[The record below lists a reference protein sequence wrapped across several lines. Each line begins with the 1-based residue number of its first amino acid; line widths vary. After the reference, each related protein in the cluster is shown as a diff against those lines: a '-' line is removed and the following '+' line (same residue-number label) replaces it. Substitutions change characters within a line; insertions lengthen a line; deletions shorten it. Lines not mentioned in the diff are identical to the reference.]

1 MNEKRNEQSSQI
13 NMQEEIIGIIKS
25 KFTKKYIDYTSK
37 TRSAFIFYDSYP
49 RIDIA
54 SNDKTLLN
62 VYLQKMFGK
71 TFLDKKQTIGL

>member
-13 NMQEEIIGIIKS
+13 NMQEEIIGIIMS

-37 TRSAFIFYDSYP
+37 TQNAFIFYDLYP

-54 SNDKTLLN
+54 SKDKTLLN
-62 VYLQKMFGK
+62 VYLQKIFGK
-71 TFLDKKQTIGL
+71 TFS

>member
-13 NMQEEIIGIIKS
+13 NMQEEIIGIIML

-37 TRSAFIFYDSYP
+37 TRNAFIFYDLYP

-54 SNDKTLLN
+54 SKDKTLLN
-62 VYLQKMFGK
+62 LYLQKIFGK
-71 TFLDKKQTIGL
+71 TFS